1 MISYFPYPRNLF
13 LPKEGENIFHEKKN
27 VIRKVDANAIR
38 IFETGA
44 SPRCSAIPIANPPIV
59 DTTRIKM

>member
-13 LPKEGENIFHEKKN
+13 LPKAGEDIFHKQRNVMKK
-27 VIRKVDANAIR
+27 VEANAIK
-38 IFETGA
+38 IFESGA
-44 SPRCSAIPIANPPIV
+44 SPRCSAIPIANPPII